1 MATAVDALGA
11 RLVSAG
17 VTTANRIYIGNRA
30 VLPTGTSVAFLSLT
44 ATGGLEPVGTHNGGP
59 TRYRRPT
66 FQVVARAGTY
76 ALAEALALAAY
87 AALAFQN
94 ATVSGVAFLRVR
106 PLQEPFELPL
116 DTDQRCRVAFNVIA
130 EHAE

>member
-1 MATAVDALGA
+1 MATAIVALA
-11 RLVSAG
+11 DRLVAQAV
-17 VTTANRIYIGNRA
+17 VTAARVFIGKRA
-30 VLPTGTSVAFLSLT
+30 VLPAGTAVAFITLE
-44 ATGGLEPVGTHNGGP
+44 ATGGVEARGISTAP
-59 TRYRRPT
+59 TKYRQPT

-76 ALAEALALAAY
+76 ALAEALANAAY
-87 AALAFQN
+87 AALTVSN

>member
-1 MATAVDALGA
+1 MAAVAQALA
-11 RLVSAG
+11 NRLVSQGVATAG
-17 VTTANRIYIGNRA
+17 RIYIGQRA
-30 VLPTGTSVAFLSLT
+30 VLPSGTAVSFLTLQS
-44 ATGGLEPVGTHNGGP
+44 TGGLEPVGTHNGGP

-76 ALAEALALAAY
+76 ASAEALAYAAY

-94 ATVSGVAFLRVR
+94 ATASGVAFLRVR

-116 DTDQRCRVAFNVIA
+116 DTDQRCRVVFNVIA